1 VVERHL
7 ALVSSKQAGKLKLIS
22 LERRNNLGFADPL
35 LCMSE
40 PCLKATRVLRV
51 GRSPKPVL
59 FWFHQSA
66 MVAHAITTAV
76 PWAECG
82 ESLPTREEEQQE
94 EDDLGLEML
103 SR

>member
-1 VVERHL
+1 
-7 ALVSSKQAGKLKLIS
+7 
-22 LERRNNLGFADPL
+22 
-35 LCMSE
+35 
-40 PCLKATRVLRV
+40 
-51 GRSPKPVL
+51 
-59 FWFHQSA
+59 